1 MKQPLFVAS
10 LDAAEAEEAEEEA
23 GHDEADYEP
32 RNPRAPEAGGGGG
45 LGYCLFNSKPFN
57 NKLSKQVNNLEKH
70 TPKTQPNAIWLYH
83 PHSED
88 RIVVKHHVNGSNTGD

>member
-32 RNPRAPEAGGGGG
+32 RNP
-45 LGYCLFNSKPFN
+45 
-57 NKLSKQVNNLEKH
+57 
-70 TPKTQPNAIWLYH
+70 
-83 PHSED
+83 
-88 RIVVKHHVNGSNTGD
+88 